1 MSGIN
6 KQKFLTELGRLLTF
20 MYEEDRE
27 RALGMYSSLF
37 DETDDETG
45 LLQLMVSPTR
55 QAVNLARAYDARE
68 RKLQAMAQNQ
78 AEGQEE
84 AEPGFVRVIEQ
95 LRAQAAELG
104 GPAGKVSPDQMS
116 LFASVA
122 GETALFDAVEAEA
135 QAEAAAPAEPEAPAA
150 ASAAAAVAP
159 AEEESAPAEPT
170 AAPAEA
176 APTEAEAVI
185 PAVPEAGAEAVE
197 AFLADEADEAPAP
210 VEEQSAES
218 LPEAPAA
225 DQAEAESETKFVP
238 VPVPTAE
245 QAPAEEPV
253 PAPMQADEPQQRP
266 SSSIQAGAAPLFTR
280 SKPRVALLILFL
292 LIAVPVTLA
301 CIAVLLIPA
310 ALTLGVGVFA
320 GAMGVSGLTA
330 TFGGFTVFADILLVF
345 GSTLIV
351 LALALLFLWLF
362 IWLIGGVI
370 PALIR
375 GVCAL
380 ARKWCYKEVPV
391 A

>member
-20 MYEEDRE
+20 MYEEDRD
-27 RALGMYSSLF
+27 RALAMYSSLF

-68 RKLQAMAQNQ
+68 RKLQTMTQSRSEGQ
-78 AEGQEE
+78 AEEE
-84 AEPGFVRVIEQ
+84 PAFVRVIEQ
-95 LRAQAAELG
+95 LRAQTAELG
-104 GPAGKVSPDQMS
+104 GPAGKVSADQMS
-116 LFASVA
+116 LFASA
-122 GETALFDAVEAEA
+122 ADETALFDAVEAEA
-135 QAEAAAPAEPEAPAA
+135 QAEAAAPAEPETPAAAPAA
-150 ASAAAAVAP
+150 EAEIP
-159 AEEESAPAEPT
+159 AEAESAPAEPT
-170 AAPAEA
+170 ETPAEA
-176 APTEAEAVI
+176 GI

-197 AFLADEADEAPAP
+197 AFLADAPEEVPAPAEEQGAEPLPETPAEVLPEAESKPETLDTEPAP
-210 VEEQSAES
+210 VFVFE
-218 LPEAPAA
+218 PAA
-225 DQAEAESETKFVP
+225 AEAP
-238 VPVPTAE
+238 VPVPE
-245 QAPAEEPV
+245 QA
-253 PAPMQADEPQQRP
+253 DLPQQP

-280 SKPRVALLILFL
+280 SKPRVGLLILFL
-292 LIAVPVTLA
+292 LFAVPITLA
-301 CIAVLLIPA
+301 CICLLLLPA
-310 ALTLGVGVFA
+310 ALTLGAGLFA
-320 GAMGVSGLTA
+320 GAVGVTGLTA

>member
-20 MYEEDRE
+20 MYEEDRD
-27 RALGMYSSLF
+27 RALAMYSSLF

-68 RKLQAMAQNQ
+68 RKLQTMTQSRSEGQ
-78 AEGQEE
+78 AEEE
-84 AEPGFVRVIEQ
+84 PAFVRVIEQ
-95 LRAQAAELG
+95 LRAQTAELG
-104 GPAGKVSPDQMS
+104 GPAGKVSADQMS
-116 LFASVA
+116 LFASA
-122 GETALFDAVEAEA
+122 ADETALFEAVEAEA
-135 QAEAAAPAEPEAPAA
+135 QAEAAAPAEPETPAAAPAA
-150 ASAAAAVAP
+150 EAEIP
-159 AEEESAPAEPT
+159 AEAESAPAEPT
-170 AAPAEA
+170 EASAEA
-176 APTEAEAVI
+176 GI
-185 PAVPEAGAEAVE
+185 PAVPEAGAEAEE
-197 AFLADEADEAPAP
+197 AFPADAPEEVPAPA
-210 VEEQSAES
+210 EEQGAEP
-218 LPEAPAA
+218 LPENPAEVLP
-225 DQAEAESETKFVP
+225 EAESEPETLDTEPAPVFLFEQPAAEAP
-238 VPVPTAE
+238 VPVPE
-245 QAPAEEPV
+245 QADV
-253 PAPMQADEPQQRP
+253 PQQP

-280 SKPRVALLILFL
+280 SKPRVGLLILFL
-292 LIAVPVTLA
+292 LFAVPITLA
-301 CIAVLLIPA
+301 CICLLLLPA
-310 ALTLGVGVFA
+310 ALTLGAGLFA
-320 GAMGVSGLTA
+320 GAVGVTGLTA

>member
-20 MYEEDRE
+20 MYEEDRD
-27 RALGMYSSLF
+27 RALAMYSSLF

-68 RKLQAMAQNQ
+68 RKLQTMTQSRSEGQ
-78 AEGQEE
+78 AEEE
-84 AEPGFVRVIEQ
+84 PAFVRVIEQ
-95 LRAQAAELG
+95 LRAQTAELG
-104 GPAGKVSPDQMS
+104 GPAGKVSADQMS
-116 LFASVA
+116 LFASA
-122 GETALFDAVEAEA
+122 ADETALFEAVEAEA
-135 QAEAAAPAEPEAPAA
+135 QAEAAAPAEPETPAAAPAA
-150 ASAAAAVAP
+150 EAEIP
-159 AEEESAPAEPT
+159 AEAESEPAEPT
-170 AAPAEA
+170 EASAEA
-176 APTEAEAVI
+176 GI
-185 PAVPEAGAEAVE
+185 PAVPEAGAEAEE
-197 AFLADEADEAPAP
+197 AFPADAPEEVPAPA
-210 VEEQSAES
+210 EEQGAEP
-218 LPEAPAA
+218 LPENPAEVLP
-225 DQAEAESETKFVP
+225 EAESEPETLDTEPAPVFLFEQPAAEAP
-238 VPVPTAE
+238 VPVPE
-245 QAPAEEPV
+245 QADV
-253 PAPMQADEPQQRP
+253 PQQP

-280 SKPRVALLILFL
+280 SKPRVGLLILFL
-292 LIAVPVTLA
+292 LFAVPITLA
-301 CIAVLLIPA
+301 CICLLLLPA
-310 ALTLGVGVFA
+310 ALTLGAGLFA
-320 GAMGVSGLTA
+320 GAVGVTGLTA

>member
-20 MYEEDRE
+20 MYEEDRD
-27 RALGMYSSLF
+27 RALAMYSSLF

-68 RKLQAMAQNQ
+68 RKLQTMTQSRTEGQ
-78 AEGQEE
+78 AEEE
-84 AEPGFVRVIEQ
+84 PAFVRVIEQ
-95 LRAQAAELG
+95 LRAQTAELG
-104 GPAGKVSPDQMS
+104 GPAGKVSADQMS
-116 LFASVA
+116 LFASA
-122 GETALFDAVEAEA
+122 ADETALFDAVEAEA
-135 QAEAAAPAEPEAPAA
+135 QAEAAAPAEPETPAA
-150 ASAAAAVAP
+150 PPAVETAVP
-159 AEEESAPAEPT
+159 AEAESAPAK
-170 AAPAEA
+170 
-176 APTEAEAVI
+176 PTEASAEAGI
-185 PAVPEAGAEAVE
+185 PAVPEAGAEAEE
-197 AFLADEADEAPAP
+197 AFPADAPEEVPAPA
-210 VEEQSAES
+210 EEQGAEP
-218 LPEAPAA
+218 LPENPAEVLP
-225 DQAEAESETKFVP
+225 EAESEPETLDTEPAPVFLFEQPAAEAP
-238 VPVPTAE
+238 VPVPE
-245 QAPAEEPV
+245 K
-253 PAPMQADEPQQRP
+253 ADVPQQP

-280 SKPRVALLILFL
+280 SKPRVGLLILFL
-292 LIAVPVTLA
+292 LFAVPITLA
-301 CIAVLLIPA
+301 CICLLLLPA
-310 ALTLGVGVFA
+310 ALTLGAGLFA
-320 GAMGVSGLTA
+320 GAVGVTGLTA